1 MPSHQVAEQP
11 MTEPNGLE
19 SRCELLRSLHVPGT
33 PLVLPTAW
41 DVASARAVAAAGFPV
56 VATTSGGVAAS
67 LGYEDHECA
76 PGDEMLAA
84 AARIATAVNVPVT
97 VDAEAGYRMEP
108 AALVARLKE
117 MGAAGCNLEDTNHAT
132 GELRDPDEQ
141 ADWLRAVRG
150 AASDRGYG
158 LVINARIDVFLS
170 AIASGAEG
178 KSQAELVSEALR
190 RAHAYVEAGADC
202 VFPFVLWEPDAL
214 QSFISEAPGPV
225 NVLQIPPAPSH
236 AELAELGVARISYG
250 GLLHRDAMEQFGRL
264 LESLPG
270 APADEH
276 PGPHELHHIDG
287 NPTNNRP
294 DNLIMLRRDCHRK
307 VGRDPSRSSPDRA
320 S

>member
-1 MPSHQVAEQP
+1 MSSHRVAEQQV
-11 MTEPNGLE
+11 TEPTDLE
-19 SRCELLRSLHVPGT
+19 SRWELLRSLHVPGT
-33 PLVLPTAW
+33 PLVLPNAW

-67 LGYEDHECA
+67 LGYEDHERA
-76 PGDEMLAA
+76 PGAELLAA
-84 AARIATAVNVPVT
+84 AARIATAVDVPVT

-108 AALVARLKE
+108 TDLVARLKE
-117 MGAAGCNLEDTNHAT
+117 IGAAGCNLEDTDHT
-132 GELRDPDEQ
+132 SGELRDPVEQ

-150 AASDRGYG
+150 AASDQGYG
-158 LVINARIDVFLS
+158 LVINARIDVFVS
-170 AIASGAEG
+170 ALASGAEG
-178 KSQAELVSEALR
+178 KRQAELVSQALR

-202 VFPFVLWEPDAL
+202 VFPILLWEPDAL
-214 QSFISEAPGPV
+214 ESFISEAPGPV

-236 AELAELGVARISYG
+236 AQLAEVGVARISYG

-270 APADEH
+270 APTDEH

-287 NPTNNRP
+287 NLTNNRP

-307 VGRDPSRSSPDRA
+307 VGRDPSRSGPDRA
-320 S
+320 